1 MLAVR
6 IQVIDGARTFTLQDS
21 RPCRLLPFLLA
32 NDTAELPVIRPES
45 DLRLSA
51 PRPPTPIC
59 RLQHH
64 EGVRAERRQWRVARA
79 AVDLAS
85 EMIGR
90 QSEPF

>member
-1 MLAVR
+1 MTTVATG
-6 IQVIDGARTFTLQDS
+6 QV
-21 RPCRLLPFLLA
+21 LLA
-32 NDTAELPVIRPES
+32 GPSPAGLAASFAAPSVWAVIRPES

-79 AVDLAS
+79 AVDSAS
-85 EMIGR
+85 EMIDR
-90 QSEPF
+90 RSEPF

>member
-1 MLAVR
+1 MKRSSTPKACGAVD
-6 IQVIDGARTFTLQDS
+6 QLTS
-21 RPCRLLPFLLA
+21 RRLS
-32 NDTAELPVIRPES
+32 PVIRPES

-79 AVDLAS
+79 AVDSAS